1 MKIFISKIT
10 ERLRAWTLRWA
21 RSPHMAVAL
30 FLIAFFEASF
40 FPIPPDILLIAIL
53 MASASPAIGGFSRH
67 KERSWWWYAGIATL
81 GSVLGALL
89 GYAIGWGFY
98 ETVGYRIA
106 DAYNL
111 NEAIK
116 FIGSKFKQ
124 HVFLTIF
131 TAAFTIIPFKVFT
144 ISAGLFKVSV
154 WQMVFASILGRGMR
168 FFAISWL
175 IRRFGARL
183 NHLIFKYFNILSIIF
198 IALLIAGFL
207 ALKFFF

>member
-1 MKIFISKIT
+1 
-10 ERLRAWTLRWA
+10 
-21 RSPHMAVAL
+21 MAAAL

-67 KERSWWWYAGIATL
+67 KARSWWWYAGVTTL
-81 GSVLGALL
+81 GSVSGALL

-116 FIGSKFKQ
+116 FIGSKFEQ
-124 HVFLTIF
+124 HAFLTIF

-154 WQMVFASILGRGMR
+154 WQMVFASVLGRGLR
-168 FFAISWL
+168 FFAIAWL
-175 IRRFGARL
+175 MHRFGKRL
-183 NHLIFKYFNILSIIF
+183 NKIMLRYFNIISIIF
-198 IALLIAGFL
+198 IGILIL
-207 ALKFFF
+207 AFAVYKLAF

>member
-1 MKIFISKIT
+1 MPFIPKISNG
-10 ERLRAWTLRWA
+10 LRVWTLRWA
-21 RSPHMAVAL
+21 RSPHMAIAL

-98 ETVGYRIA
+98 ETVGFRIA

-111 NEAIK
+111 NGAIK
-116 FIGSKFKQ
+116 FIGSKFEQ

-154 WQMVFASILGRGMR
+154 WQMVFASILGRGLR
-168 FFAISWL
+168 FFAIAYFVKT
-175 IRRFGARL
+175 FGRRL
-183 NHLIFKYFNILSIIF
+183 NHLIMKYFNIVSIVF
-198 IALLIAGFL
+198 IGILIAAFVVYKL
-207 ALKFFF
+207 AS